1 MVYSHCEILWAEN
14 SGANLGRHPTE
25 NYAVGL
31 DDAQNEA
38 IIAHQRLRSKFLGL
52 WIKNSLTIDAKRKFR
67 DFNSTYI
74 FNFQVDG
81 SAMSFFILE
90 MVRPG
95 THIGCSDIKYNL

>member
-1 MVYSHCEILWAEN
+1 MVELHCEILWADN
-14 SGANLGRHPTE
+14 SGESLGRHPTG
-25 NYAVGL
+25 NYAAGL
-31 DDAQNEA
+31 DDAEKHS
-38 IIAHQRLRSKFLGL
+38 IIAQQRLRSNMIGL
-52 WIKNSLTIDAKRKFR
+52 WINNYLITDAKRKFR

-95 THIGCSDIKYNL
+95 THIGCSDIKSNL